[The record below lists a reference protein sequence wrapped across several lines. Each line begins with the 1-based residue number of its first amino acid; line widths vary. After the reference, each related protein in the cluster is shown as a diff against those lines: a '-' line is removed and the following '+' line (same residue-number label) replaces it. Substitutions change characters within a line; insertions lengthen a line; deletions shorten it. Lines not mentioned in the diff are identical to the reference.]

1 MTYPVLYSFRRCP
14 YAMRARMAILLAGQ
28 KVELRDILLRDK
40 PTEMLAA
47 SPKGTVPVLV
57 LPDGTVIDE
66 SLDVMLWALGIAD
79 PDGLLEGASESL
91 ALIRQNDGDFKTAL
105 DRYKYITRYP
115 DEADTD
121 WRAKGEV
128 FLQTL
133 EDRLN
138 KNIYLLAP
146 KPRLADYAIF
156 PFIRQFRMPDA
167 DWFDNTAPYPNLR
180 TWLTTFTERPTFKKV
195 KAKHPQW
202 QVGDTPKLWP

>member
-40 PTEMLAA
+40 PAQMLTA

-66 SLDVMLWALGIAD
+66 SLDVMLWALGMSD

-115 DEADTD
+115 NEADTD

-133 EDRLN
+133 EDRLH
-138 KNIYLLAP
+138 KNIYLLGP

-167 DWFDNTAPYPNLR
+167 AWFDNVAPYPNVR
-180 TWLTTFTERPTFKKV
+180 TWLSTFTESPTFKKV
-195 KAKHPQW
+195 MEKHPQW
-202 QVGDTPKLWP
+202 QAGDTPKLWP

>member
-1 MTYPVLYSFRRCP
+1 MTYPILYSFRRCP

-40 PTEMLAA
+40 PAEMLAA

-66 SLDVMLWALGIAD
+66 SLDVMLWALGMAD

-138 KNIYLLAP
+138 KNIYLLGP

-167 DWFDNTAPYPNLR
+167 AWFDNVAPYPNVR
-180 TWLTTFTERPTFKKV
+180 TWLSTFTESPTFKKV
-195 KAKHPQW
+195 MAKHPQW
-202 QVGDTPKLWP
+202 QVGDAPKLWP